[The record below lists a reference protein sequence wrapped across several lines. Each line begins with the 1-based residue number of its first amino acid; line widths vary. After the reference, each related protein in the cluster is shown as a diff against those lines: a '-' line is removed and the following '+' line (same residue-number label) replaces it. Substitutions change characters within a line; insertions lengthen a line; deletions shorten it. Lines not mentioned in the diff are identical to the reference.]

1 MIAYLNGIILKKTI
15 GSVIIEANG
24 VGYEVF
30 VPLSTFYSLPES
42 HERVSLHIY
51 THVREDALH
60 LYGFLTEL
68 EKKLFL
74 MLISVSGIG
83 PRLSMNI
90 LSGTGAEELL
100 TAVASGDSCRL
111 KAIPGIGKKTSE
123 RIALELKEY
132 ASKILDDQEAV
143 SPVAVKEEN
152 RSLVDDAISA
162 LLNLG
167 YPEKRAMRAVLTVQR
182 QEGESTLEDLIRA
195 ALKILA

>member
-152 RSLVDDAISA
+152 GSLVDDAISA

-167 YPEKRAMRAVLTVQR
+167 YPEKRAMRAVLKVQK